1 MYTYITKGT
10 CSKKITFDVDEDN
23 RLHNVKFVA
32 GCPGNLQAIGRL
44 VEGMDIDQVE
54 QLLRG
59 VKCRNNTSCTDQLS
73 RAITE
78 YKASRAAQGAA
89 SPEQTP

>member
-1 MYTYITKGT
+1 MYTYIPKGT
-10 CSKKITFDVDEDN
+10 CSKKITFDVDGE
-23 RLHNVKFVA
+23 RKLHNVRFVG

-54 QLLRG
+54 KLLLG

-73 RAITE
+73 KAITA
-78 YKASRAAQGAA
+78 YKASCAADGAENA
-89 SPEQTP
+89 GQKA